1 MIMND
6 PDNNESRRRLIEC
19 ARREFLEKGFVKA
32 SLRKISSDA
41 GLTTGA
47 VYFFFSDKNGLFEG
61 VVGEAL
67 IQLMAVLD
75 HHFTED
81 IESDFAAY
89 VHKDGDHDE
98 FTEMLVNV
106 IYDHYDEMTI
116 LLDRSAGSKYEDFV
130 DVIINRLD
138 SSYISLA
145 ERYAAV
151 MPGRRVNKK
160 MLHWLTHVQI
170 NAFVHMMQH
179 EKDKESALHFIKPVM
194 DMLIKAWMEY
204 SLEDDV

>member
-1 MIMND
+1 MQDKNS
-6 PDNNESRRRLIEC
+6 DNNESRRRLIEC
-19 ARREFLEKGFVKA
+19 AKREFLEKGFVKA
-32 SLRKISSDA
+32 SLRKIASDA

-47 VYFFFSDKNGLFEG
+47 VYFFFSDKNGLLEG

-67 IQLMAVLD
+67 GQLNAVID
-75 HHFTED
+75 QHFTED
-81 IESDFAAY
+81 IESDLAAY
-89 VHKDGDHDE
+89 RQQDGDHDA

-138 SSYISLA
+138 SSYIGLA
-145 ERYAAV
+145 EKYAAV

-204 SLEDDV
+204 SLEEDV

>member
-1 MIMND
+1 MTD
-6 PDNNESRRRLIEC
+6 RPTDNNESKRKLIEC
-19 ARREFLEKGFVKA
+19 AKREFLEKGFAKA
-32 SLRKISSDA
+32 SLRKITSEA

-47 VYFFFSDKNGLFEG
+47 VYFFFGDKNGLFEG

-67 IQLMAVLD
+67 GQLTAVLEQ
-75 HHFTED
+75 HFAED
-81 IESDFAAY
+81 TESDFSVY
-89 VHKDGDHDE
+89 RQQDGDHDA
-98 FTEMLVNV
+98 FTESLVNV

-116 LLDRSAGSKYEDFV
+116 LLDRSAGSKYECFV
-130 DVIINRLD
+130 DVIID
-138 SSYISLA
+138 KIDTSYIALA
-145 ERYAAV
+145 ERYAALQ
-151 MPGRRVNKK
+151 PGKRVNKK

>member
-1 MIMND
+1 MQDKN

-19 ARREFLEKGFVKA
+19 AKREFLEKGFVKA
-32 SLRKISSDA
+32 SLRKIASDA

-47 VYFFFSDKNGLFEG
+47 VYFFFSDKNGLLEG

-67 IQLMAVLD
+67 GQLNAVID
-75 HHFTED
+75 QHFAED
-81 IESDFAAY
+81 IESDLAGY
-89 VHKDGDHDE
+89 RQQDGDHDA

-138 SSYISLA
+138 SSYIGLA
-145 ERYAAV
+145 EKYAAV

>member
-1 MIMND
+1 MSEKIT
-6 PDNNESRRRLIEC
+6 DNNESREKLIEC
-19 ARREFLEKGFVKA
+19 AKREFLEKGFAKA

-47 VYFFFSDKNGLFEG
+47 VYFFFGDKNGLFEG

-67 IQLMAVLD
+67 AQLNAVLEN
-75 HHFTED
+75 HFARD
-81 IESDFAAY
+81 IEADLTAY
-89 VHKDGDHDE
+89 QQQDGDHDDFSE
-98 FTEMLVNV
+98 ALVDV
-106 IYDHYDEMTI
+106 IYGHYDEMTI
-116 LLDRSAGSKYEDFV
+116 LLDRSAGSKYEKFV
-130 DVIINRLD
+130 DSIIDKLD
-138 SSYISLA
+138 SSYILLA
-145 ERYAAV
+145 EKYAACV
-151 MPGRRVNKK
+151 PNKRVNRK

-194 DMLIKAWMEY
+194 DMLIKDWMEY